1 MKLVNKTLCLALG
14 LAAFSGAVS
23 ADDLIATTARTKGG
37 MHSVGLD
44 YIGTGTGVGMEF
56 VVALPAGAT
65 NVDVSGCLK
74 GSGLPSSH
82 SGQCVYNAESNEV
95 IAIAFSPAN
104 APLQGA
110 INLGVVRYKS
120 LQKGKS
126 EATIRGL
133 VVADGKGG
141 TVPSEIQTEDASLG
155 K

>member
-1 MKLVNKTLCLALG
+1 MKLVNKTICLALG

-23 ADDLIATTARTKGG
+23 ADDLIATTARSKGG
-37 MHSVGLD
+37 MNSVGLD
-44 YIGTGTGVGMEF
+44 YIGTGTGTGMEF
-56 VVALPAGAT
+56 VIALPAGAT
-65 NVDVSGCLK
+65 QVDVSNFMK
-74 GSGLPSSH
+74 SLPSTHTGSAA
-82 SGQCVYNAESNEV
+82 YNAQTNEV
-95 IAIAFSPAN
+95 IAIAFSASN
-104 APLQGA
+104 APLEGA

-133 VVADGKGG
+133 VVADSKGG